1 MFIWA
6 GEARRGMAVNRVS
19 TGIPTLDRIM
29 GGGLIPGKTY
39 LVTGETGVG
48 KTILSLHFLME
59 GLRRGEKVS
68 YVSLDERINGVLD
81 GALTLGWDFWT
92 HYREGRFFPFE
103 IRIYSEDLGRYRKDS
118 RAYVDTIIKMT
129 RGGEVS
135 RIVLDPI
142 SAMAFGAADD
152 FAVREY
158 IREIITY
165 LEEKIGATT
174 ILTCDIPSGSTQL
187 SRFGYEEYLSSGV
200 IVLGLV
206 NLDGRLVRT
215 LLVRK
220 MRWSPADHSI
230 YTFEIVKGRG
240 IIIGP
245 TLKSLMQRQLSP
257 VQPSTSGL
265 RVQGDSSKGSTSESS
280 PI

>member
-1 MFIWA
+1 MSST
-6 GEARRGMAVNRVS
+6 RVS
-19 TGIPTLDRIM
+19 TGIPTLDRIT

-81 GALTLGWDFWT
+81 GAMTLGWDFWT
-92 HYREGRFFPFE
+92 PYREGRFFPFE

-118 RAYVDTIIKMT
+118 RAYIDTIIKMT

-142 SAMAFGAADD
+142 SAMAFGAADEY
-152 FAVREY
+152 AVREY
-158 IREIITY
+158 IREIIIY

-174 ILTCDIPSGSTQL
+174 MLTCDIPSGSTQL

-230 YTFEIVKGRG
+230 YTFEIVRGRG

-245 TLKSLMQRQLSP
+245 TLRALQQRLTSPGTASQATARPQGVQTGSLEGVTR
-257 VQPSTSGL
+257 
-265 RVQGDSSKGSTSESS
+265 DSS

>member
-1 MFIWA
+1 MSIT
-6 GEARRGMAVNRVS
+6 RVS
-19 TGIPTLDRIM
+19 TGIPTLDRIT

-48 KTILSLHFLME
+48 KTILSLHFLMD
-59 GLRRGEKVS
+59 GLKRGEKVS

-81 GALTLGWDFWT
+81 GATTLGWDFWT
-92 HYREGRFFPFE
+92 FYKEGRFFPFE

-118 RAYVDTIIKMT
+118 KAYIDTIIKMT
-129 RGGEVS
+129 RGGDVS

-142 SAMAFGAADD
+142 SAMAFGAADE

-174 ILTCDIPSGSTQL
+174 MLTCDIPSGSTQL
-187 SRFGYEEYLSSGV
+187 SRFGYEEFLSSGV
-200 IVLGLV
+200 VVLGLV

-220 MRWSPADHSI
+220 MRWSAADHSI
-230 YTFEIVKGRG
+230 YTFEIVRGRG
-240 IIIGP
+240 IVIGP
-245 TLKSLMQRQLSP
+245 TLRALQTRQAGVSSVSNAFGVRGQSP
-257 VQPSTSGL
+257 QL
-265 RVQGDSSKGSTSESS
+265 GSDEGAAKESS

>member
-1 MFIWA
+1 
-6 GEARRGMAVNRVS
+6 
-19 TGIPTLDRIM
+19 
-29 GGGLIPGKTY
+29 LIAGKTY

-48 KTILSLHFLME
+48 KTILSLQFLMD

-68 YVSLDERINGVLD
+68 YISLDERINGVLD

-92 HYREGRFFPFE
+92 PYREGRFFPFE

-118 RAYVDTIIKMT
+118 KAYIDTIIKMT
-129 RGGEVS
+129 RGGDVS

-142 SAMAFGAADD
+142 SAMAFGAADE

-158 IREIITY
+158 IREIIVY
-165 LEEKIGATT
+165 LEERIGATT

-187 SRFGYEEYLSSGV
+187 SRFGYEEFLSTGV
-200 IVLGLV
+200 IVLGLI

-215 LLVRK
+215 LIVRK
-220 MRWSPADHSI
+220 MRWSQADQSV

-240 IIIGP
+240 VIIGP
-245 TLKSLMQRQLSP
+245 PLKSLQQRLTGP
-257 VQPSTSGL
+257 M
-265 RVQGDSSKGSTSESS
+265 SESS
-280 PI
+280 AALTGSGAQGERLRGRTTESSPT